1 MWYKFSLYP
10 YYLKK
15 EAAMKQ
21 THSDSRRSVYFEGL
35 RDGFPI
41 GLGYFAVSFS
51 LGIAAR
57 NAGLTVTQGLL
68 SSLLC
73 NASAGEYALFT
84 LIGSGAACVEIALA
98 TLIINARYLL
108 MSCALSQRMSSDMPF
123 YHRFFIGFDVTDE
136 LFGITIA
143 RPGCVEPRYFYGAMT
158 ASIPMWAAGTALGIF
173 MGNLLPARI
182 VSALSVALY
191 GMFLAIIVPPAKEN
205 RVVLGCVLSAFAA
218 SAAFAFLPVL
228 RDLSSGNRTI
238 ILTVVISA
246 LAAVLFP
253 RPAEE
258 ETAA

>member
-1 MWYKFSLYP
+1 
-10 YYLKK
+10 
-15 EAAMKQ
+15 
-21 THSDSRRSVYFEGL
+21 
-35 RDGFPI
+35 
-41 GLGYFAVSFS
+41 
-51 LGIAAR
+51 
-57 NAGLTVTQGLL
+57 
-68 SSLLC
+68 
-73 NASAGEYALFT
+73 
-84 LIGSGAACVEIALA
+84 
-98 TLIINARYLL
+98 
-108 MSCALSQRMSSDMPF
+108 MPF

-218 SAAFAFLPVL
+218 SAAFAFCRRCRIFPPATGRSFSRSSFRRL
-228 RDLSSGNRTI
+228 RLFCSS
-238 ILTVVISA
+238 
-246 LAAVLFP
+246 

-258 ETAA
+258 EAAA